1 MTTLGDKQR
10 YPTTLLFSP
19 VLPWRPERGVASFK
33 SLQREFAVEIRIG
46 VSQSMKEIDLD
57 LGDVNREAVLADI
70 TKTLA
75 DDDAVLWLTDKKG
88 RTVGVPASKVAYVEV
103 GAAAEERKVGFAR

>member
-1 MTTLGDKQR
+1 M
-10 YPTTLLFSP
+10 PAHLLAVPSGGLCE
-19 VLPWRPERGVASFK
+19 VWRCLSKLA
-33 SLQREFAVEIRIG
+33 REFYVEIRIG

-57 LGDVNREAVLADI
+57 LGDVDRESVLADI

>member
-1 MTTLGDKQR
+1 M
-10 YPTTLLFSP
+10 
-19 VLPWRPERGVASFK
+19 
-33 SLQREFAVEIRIG
+33 EIRIG
-46 VSQSMKEIDLD
+46 VSQSMKEIDID
-57 LGDVNREAVLADI
+57 LGDADRETVLADI

>member
-1 MTTLGDKQR
+1 VRSVFPNDVAH
-10 YPTTLLFSP
+10 SP
-19 VLPWRPERGVASFK
+19 GVRFGGLVEWAVSSK
-33 SLQREFAVEIRIG
+33 LVRELVVEIRIG

-57 LGDVNREAVLADI
+57 LGDVDRETVLADI

-88 RTVGVPASKVAYVEV
+88 RSVGVPASKVAYVEV